1 MENFLL
7 LSEFAG
13 GCRLTEP
20 SVSFSLKRSLI
31 GFCVWRLTQMITHD
45 HLCACLSSGR
55 RNLRLIMEY
64 LPYGSLRD
72 YLIKHRERF
81 ELAKLL
87 LYASQIC
94 KVACGCG
101 ADESAAFKRLV

>member
-1 MENFLL
+1 MF
-7 LSEFAG
+7 
-13 GCRLTEP
+13 
-20 SVSFSLKRSLI
+20 
-31 GFCVWRLTQMITHD
+31 THD
-45 HLCACLSSGR
+45 RLSPGR

-81 ELAKLL
+81 EPAKLL

-94 KVACGCG
+94 KVAQHLLHL
-101 ADESAAFKRLV
+101 AS

>member
-1 MENFLL
+1 
-7 LSEFAG
+7 
-13 GCRLTEP
+13 
-20 SVSFSLKRSLI
+20 
-31 GFCVWRLTQMITHD
+31 MITHRR
-45 HLCACLSSGR
+45 LSAGR

-81 ELAKLL
+81 EPAKLL

-94 KVACGCG
+94 KVARGG
-101 ADESAAFKRLV
+101 